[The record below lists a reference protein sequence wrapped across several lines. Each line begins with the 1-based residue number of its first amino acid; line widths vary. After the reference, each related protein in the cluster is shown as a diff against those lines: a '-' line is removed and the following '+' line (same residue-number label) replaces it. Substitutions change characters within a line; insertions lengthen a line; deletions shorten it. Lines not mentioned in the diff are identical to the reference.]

1 MYLFYKH
8 IKDKKIH
15 IFLISFLIFI
25 VLNVIENYVHYNIGR
40 HTNSKNIELSM
51 PTKNDW
57 IKIIVVMIVFAFLQ
71 GGFTCLLDWCKLFRL
86 GNH

>member
-15 IFLISFLIFI
+15 IFVISFSIFI
-25 VLNVIENYVHYNIGR
+25 VLNIIENYVHYNIGR
-40 HTNSKNIELSM
+40 HTNSKNIVLSS

-57 IKIIVVMIVFAFLQ
+57 IKIIIVMIVFAFLQ
-71 GGFTCLLDWCKLFRL
+71 GGFTYLFD
-86 GNH
+86 

>member
-15 IFLISFLIFI
+15 IFLISFSIFV
-25 VLNVIENYVHYNIGR
+25 VLNIIENYVHYNIGR

-51 PTKNDW
+51 PTKADW
-57 IKIIVVMIVFAFLQ
+57 IKIIAVMAVFAFLQ
-71 GGFTCLLDWCKLFRL
+71 GGFTSLLD
-86 GNH
+86 